1 MADDLNLL
9 HGTVSDGGGD
19 QTFGDPGNANDGVP
33 DSEAATPSF
42 AAGTGMYTGYL
53 ETDLGIAYDVAEV
66 DIWGDYECG
75 TDATDPGEGW
85 HVQYSDDG
93 AAWSD
98 PSYTVSSSGVPGGT
112 DYRVRYVM
120 ASTETHQ
127 YWRLRART
135 TIVDL
140 GFRCGSR
147 VRTFEIFGA
156 VAPTEPPV
164 DPGYEPPEA
173 GHAIL
178 EIYVHDESA
187 SRWDV
192 AIWGD
197 NDGIVEGTEGV
208 WSGAG
213 WEDVTPQGVTAHV
226 AWGTSRPERGILAQQ
241 ESADWQVTTY
251 DPDRKLDP
259 GNVDSPFYPQ
269 IVSGVPIRIS
279 SAMSGVVIRTGII
292 DQIEYAFR
300 APDYKGSIRAS
311 STIAALHRN
320 DVPED
325 ASLDNTLRGRL
336 RDVVLTAGIAIGGIP
351 VLGNDDSYPDI
362 PLSDKPTGQL
372 SAWDHIRRAGEE
384 TLWVIY
390 EDSAGTLQSRPYGGP
405 MDRGREITYANLE
418 DLTSRS
424 SDDGV
429 YSVVRVLED
438 DGVTVIERVAAPLP
452 RYGRIVY
459 DDRETL
465 TTIGA
470 DSWADAVLADR
481 AWPGIVWIPG
491 TVWAFDQ
498 SEVDYFASL
507 ELMERVQIVV
517 PGAIDL
523 PAVVLG
529 MEMWVEQRTETRAR
543 WLFLPRLGTAGAT
556 SLGITS
562 LVADDGS
569 GDYLLAD
576 DGSGDYLEED

>member
-9 HGTVSDGGGD
+9 HGTVTDGGGNKEW
-19 QTFGDPGNANDGVP
+19 TNPGNANDGVTG
-33 DSEAATPSF
+33 SFAVIGSF
-42 AAGTGMYTGYL
+42 AAGAGTYTGYL
-53 ETDLGIAYDVAEV
+53 ESDLGSPYDVSELV
-66 DIWGDYECG
+66 VWGDVEC
-75 TDATDPGEGW
+75 ASDPTTGLWRIES
-85 HVQYSDDG
+85 SDDG
-93 AAWSD
+93 SSWSALTYTESWLGID
-98 PSYTVSSSGVPGGT
+98 PAI
-112 DYRVRYVM
+112 DMRVRYVL
-120 ASTETHQ
+120 AAPETHR
-127 YWRLRART
+127 YWRLVYER
-135 TIVDL
+135 VVPS
-140 GFRCGSR
+140 GFAFLCGSD
-147 VRTFEIFGA
+147 VHTFEIFGTTS
-156 VAPTEPPV
+156 PTEPPV
-164 DPGYEPPEA
+164 DPGYDPPEA

-192 AIWGD
+192 ATWGD

-213 WEDVTPQGVTAHV
+213 WQDVTPQGVTAHV
-226 AWGTSRPERGILAQQ
+226 SWGTSRPERGILAQQ

-351 VLGNDDSYPDI
+351 VLGSDDSYPDI

-405 MDRGREITYANLE
+405 VDRGREITYENLE

-424 SDDGV
+424 GDDGV

-507 ELMERVQIVV
+507 ELMERVQVVV

-529 MEMWVEQRTETRAR
+529 MEMWVEQRTSTRAR
-543 WLFLPRLGTAGAT
+543 WLFLPRLATAGAT

-569 GDYLLAD
+569 GDYLMAD
-576 DGSGDYLEED
+576 DGSGDYLEEG